1 MREKFHIHKSFT
13 KSIAYAAFPKEIYMT
28 QQYKIRDKI
37 FFISFTLR
45 ESIMLFNMKLN
56 DRK

>member
-1 MREKFHIHKSFT
+1 M
-13 KSIAYAAFPKEIYMT
+13 AFPKEIDMT

-37 FFISFTLR
+37 FLISFTLQ

>member
-1 MREKFHIHKSFT
+1 M
-13 KSIAYAAFPKEIYMT
+13 AFPKEIDMT

-37 FFISFTLR
+37 FFIFLTLG
-45 ESIMLFNMKLN
+45 ESIMLFNMKQN